1 MSNDTTYSLV
11 FRHAKRKCLEQ
22 VVKYLEAKKA
32 RWDEAKEHRK
42 GCADIM
48 AELGLSSPSEV
59 VSWGFD
65 FGSIEKDPDSK
76 CFMVTAESFANE
88 NASNMAIG
96 GEGGELQELM
106 GKFPELDIGGTYS
119 DEYAAGSVSGYEK
132 IEERSREEEIART
145 AQWGEDGDADYNDA
159 TKEMLL
165 KGYTGALSAKEA
177 RKLISQGADVNGV
190 IEGTPF
196 PGMLDSMGDELLK
209 LIPELIDN
217 ALEAANLLFEEDDIR
232 IEQENLKFE
241 IDFKQF
247 FQYYKVINAKFLA
260 NKIGMNP
267 TLLSQYV
274 QGRKKPSDAQTEK
287 ILLGIHQIGQE
298 LSEINLIHRP

>member
-1 MSNDTTYSLV
+1 MEMKTTNKKIKMIVEKTDTGFSA
-11 FRHAKRKCLEQ
+11 F
-22 VVKYLEAKKA
+22 
-32 RWDEAKEHRK
+32 
-42 GCADIM
+42 
-48 AELGLSSPSEV
+48 SE
-59 VSWGFD
+59 
-65 FGSIEKDPDSK
+65 
-76 CFMVTAESFANE
+76 
-88 NASNMAIG
+88 
-96 GEGGELQELM
+96 
-106 GKFPELDIGGTYS
+106 
-119 DEYAAGSVSGYEK
+119 EYPIYTTG
-132 IEERSREEEIART
+132 RT
-145 AQWGEDGDADYNDA
+145 
-159 TKEMLL
+159 
-165 KGYTGALSAKEA
+165 
-177 RKLISQGADVNGV
+177 
-190 IEGTPF
+190 
-196 PGMLDSMGDELLK
+196 
-209 LIPELIDN
+209 IPELIDN